1 MISGL
6 IRNMLVAS
14 VAVLMPLMASALER
28 TTPEMQGV
36 PSRAVEAL
44 FDSLTSMPD
53 VDIHSVMVLRHG
65 KVIGEIYPQPFA
77 PQYRHTVY
85 SVSKTFT
92 AAAVGIAISEN
103 RLRLTDRVAAFFPE
117 LLPDSISLRLA
128 QITVDDLLTMRSGII
143 PDRELRNHATEWR
156 RAFLAKPIK
165 GEPGS
170 SFNYDSLNSYM
181 LSAIVQRVTGM
192 TSFDYLNSHV
202 LVPMGITDIAWEQSP
217 EGISTGGWG
226 VYASSESLAMFGQ
239 LLLQRGSWNGQQLI
253 PAEWVDQ
260 MMTLHVPE
268 QGYGYHMWQCENGT
282 GWRADGAFGQYIM
295 VFPDQDMVVVVT
307 ECANGDHR
315 RERAMV
321 WNTLFPHIA
330 EGELPPSDDCQR
342 LLKRQSQYV
351 LPYPEGRKS
360 GLARLLP
367 VTVSLEANRMGFKLL
382 TISRNADGTIMLRA
396 TDSSGKVTTAR
407 CGYRKWG
414 INNNSAYPPYNVKAI
429 GRFSN
434 IDRNFAVAGAYA
446 WPDSRCLRLT
456 LHYVN
461 WVTRVQ
467 LEVRFVDDDNV
478 KVTISQSTEGKPY
491 TVHGKIVR

>member
-1 MISGL
+1 
-6 IRNMLVAS
+6 MLVAS

-202 LVPMGITDIAWEQSP
+202 FVPMGITDIAWELSP

-239 LLLQRGSWNGQQLI
+239 LLLQL
-253 PAEWVDQ
+253 
-260 MMTLHVPE
+260 
-268 QGYGYHMWQCENGT
+268 
-282 GWRADGAFGQYIM
+282 
-295 VFPDQDMVVVVT
+295 
-307 ECANGDHR
+307 
-315 RERAMV
+315 ER
-321 WNTLFPHIA
+321 P
-330 EGELPPSDDCQR
+330 
-342 LLKRQSQYV
+342 
-351 LPYPEGRKS
+351 
-360 GLARLLP
+360 
-367 VTVSLEANRMGFKLL
+367 
-382 TISRNADGTIMLRA
+382 A
-396 TDSSGKVTTAR
+396 TDSSGV
-407 CGYRKWG
+407 
-414 INNNSAYPPYNVKAI
+414 
-429 GRFSN
+429 GR
-434 IDRNFAVAGAYA
+434 
-446 WPDSRCLRLT
+446 P
-456 LHYVN
+456 
-461 WVTRVQ
+461 
-467 LEVRFVDDDNV
+467 DDDAPRARARLWLPYV
-478 KVTISQSTEGKPY
+478 AMRGRHRMACRRRFRTIYYGVPRPGYGGCSNRMRQWRPSP
-491 TVHGKIVR
+491 

>member
-1 MISGL
+1 MISRI
-6 IRNMLVAS
+6 IRNILVAL
-14 VAVLMPLMASALER
+14 VTALMPLMASSLER

-44 FDSLTSMPD
+44 FDSLTLMPD

-92 AAAVGIAISEN
+92 AAAVGIAIGEN

-117 LLPDSISLRLA
+117 LLPDSISMRLA
-128 QITVDDLLTMRSGII
+128 QITVEDLLTMRSGII

-156 RAFLAKPIK
+156 RAFLAKNID
-165 GEPGS
+165 GVPGS
-170 SFNYDSLNSYM
+170 SFNYDSLDSYM
-181 LSAIVQRVTGM
+181 LSAIVQRVVGT
-192 TSFDYLNSHV
+192 TTFNYLNDHV
-202 LVPMGITDIAWEQSP
+202 FRPMDITDIAWEQSP

-226 VYASSESLAMFGQ
+226 VYATSESLAKFGQ
-239 LLLQRGSWNGQQLI
+239 LLLQRGCWNGRQLI

-260 MMTLHVPE
+260 MMSLHVPE
-268 QGYGYHMWQCENGT
+268 QGYGYHMWQCEDGT

-295 VFPDQDMVVVVT
+295 VFPSHDMVVVVT

-315 RERAMV
+315 RERALV
-321 WNTLFPHIA
+321 WNTLFPHLA
-330 EGELPPSDDCQR
+330 DGELPPSDDSRR
-342 LLKRQSQYV
+342 LLKRQNQYV
-351 LPYPEGRKS
+351 LPYPEGKKT

-367 VTVSLEANRMGFKLL
+367 VTIKLDANRLGFTSLN
-382 TISRNADGTIMLRA
+382 ISRNADGTMMLRA
-396 TDSSGKVTTAR
+396 IDSSGKVTTAR

-414 INNNSAYPPYNVKAI
+414 INNNSAFPPYNVKAI

-446 WPDSRCLRLT
+446 WPDGRCLRLT

-461 WVTRVQ
+461 WITRVQ
-467 LEVRFVDDDNV
+467 LEVKFVDDANV

-491 TVHGKIVR
+491 TVHGTIVR